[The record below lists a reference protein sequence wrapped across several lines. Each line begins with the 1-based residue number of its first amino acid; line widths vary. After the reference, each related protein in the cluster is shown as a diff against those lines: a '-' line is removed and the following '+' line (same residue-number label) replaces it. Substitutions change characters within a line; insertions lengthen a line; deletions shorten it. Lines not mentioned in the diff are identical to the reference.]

1 MLEYTHGD
9 GKTRLEASGSV
20 IELTTDVLILIGRVY
35 EALAKSPV
43 REAFRRA
50 MQAGCRD
57 DSPVWEETDEP
68 STGVYIDIDALRE
81 QLQEETGTEE

>member
-20 IELTTDVLILIGRVY
+20 IELSADVLLLISHVY

-43 REAFRRA
+43 REVFRRA
-50 MQAGCRD
+50 MQEGLRD
-57 DSPVWEETDEP
+57 DSPVWKKTDEP